1 MVSLTAGILT
11 VITLICNVKI
21 VAVAMVTGSLMSLF
35 TLKKAGCTL
44 SRSVIKYWNMLCL
57 FPT

>member
-35 TLKKAGCTL
+35 TLKKAG
-44 SRSVIKYWNMLCL
+44 
-57 FPT
+57 